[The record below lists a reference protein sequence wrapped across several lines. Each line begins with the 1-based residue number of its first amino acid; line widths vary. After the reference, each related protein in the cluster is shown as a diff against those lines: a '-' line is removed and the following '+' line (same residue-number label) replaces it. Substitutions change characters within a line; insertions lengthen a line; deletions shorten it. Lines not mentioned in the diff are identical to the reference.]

1 MGSPKV
7 SKNKIA
13 LQDYSIRKSM
23 LIIHPSKKISKKKND
38 LTLPIKESSM
48 AQKPLHKIEIE
59 ETHLSQEKLFSNRK
73 HQTK

>member
-13 LQDYSIRKSM
+13 LQDYRIRKSM

-38 LTLPIKESSM
+38 STLPIKESSM

-59 ETHLSQEKLFSNRK
+59 ETHLTQEKLFSNRK